1 MLLWKCMVRCTVY
14 KKDAIVQHK
23 GKINLDNNLEESV
36 NYTQR
41 INSKII
47 SKC

>member
-23 GKINLDNNLEESV
+23 AEINLDNNLEKSA
-36 NYTQR
+36 NSTHR
-41 INSKII
+41 INSKIT